1 MKWKDVYPLF
11 SKDERY
17 LNLLG
22 TPGSNP
28 LELFWDV
35 VDILDEALELHAG
48 LVDKALAAKGIKF
61 TLDWS
66 EDEFLAAFKNDTS
79 LNQLSERQL
88 RNVYQHV
95 SVALTHGRSNAHLLH
110 SSLSTQVINMLLRKR
125 DESRES
131 SATSKM
137 IFVMH

>member
-1 MKWKDVYPLF
+1 MKWKDAYPRF

-35 VDILDEALELHAG
+35 VDILDEALEHHVY
-48 LVDKALAAKGIKF
+48 LVEKALAAKGINF

-66 EDEFLAAFKNDTS
+66 EDEFLEAVKDDTS

-88 RNVYQHV
+88 RNVYRHV
-95 SVALTHGRSNAHLLH
+95 SAGVPIHCMLTY
-110 SSLSTQVINMLLRKR
+110 
-125 DESRES
+125 
-131 SATSKM
+131 
-137 IFVMH
+137 